1 MASRFIHSDNL
12 DGMAQLASEG
22 VRPMLVYMDPP
33 FYSNAD
39 YYYTPRKGGQRE
51 LAFTDRWPS
60 LEAYVE
66 SIRLRCAAARDLLSP
81 QGCLVVHVDS
91 TAGAYIKVML
101 DGLFGRDHFASEIV
115 WRYRRWPAKTNN
127 FQRVH
132 DTLYR
137 YVRDVEVEPTW
148 NQLYEPLA
156 ASTLAT
162 FGKGKQ
168 TAVIRG
174 GKRVTSTS
182 DASTPSLGVAMGDV
196 WDLSILAPSSR
207 ERTGYA
213 TQKPEA
219 LLSRIIL
226 ATTDEGDTVLDPY
239 CGSATTVAV
248 ASRLNR
254 TGIGIDSSNV
264 AARVSSTRLA
274 LRGNVALVR

>member
-1 MASRFIHSDNL
+1 MTSRFIHGNNL
-12 DGMAQLASEG
+12 VGMAQLASEG

-39 YYYTPRKGGQRE
+39 YYYTPRNGGPRE

-60 LEAYVE
+60 LESYVE
-66 SIRLRCAAARDLLSP
+66 SIRLRCAVARDILLP

-115 WRYRRWPAKTNN
+115 WRYRRWPAKTSN

-137 YVRDVEVEPTW
+137 YVRDINVEPAW

-168 TAVIRG
+168 KAVIRG
-174 GKRVTSTS
+174 GKRVTSKA
-182 DASTPSLGVAMGDV
+182 DAATPSLGVAMGDV
-196 WDLSILAPSSR
+196 WDLGIIAPSSR
-207 ERTGYA
+207 ERTGYD
-213 TQKPEA
+213 TQKPER
-219 LLSRIIL
+219 LLERIII
-226 ATTDEGDTVLDPY
+226 ATTNKGDTVLDPY
-239 CGSATTVAV
+239 CGSGSMPAV
-248 ASRLNR
+248 ASRLSR
-254 TGIGIDSSNV
+254 VGIGIDRSNV
-264 AARVSSTRLA
+264 AARVTQERLA
-274 LRGNVALVR
+274 RAATLSVS